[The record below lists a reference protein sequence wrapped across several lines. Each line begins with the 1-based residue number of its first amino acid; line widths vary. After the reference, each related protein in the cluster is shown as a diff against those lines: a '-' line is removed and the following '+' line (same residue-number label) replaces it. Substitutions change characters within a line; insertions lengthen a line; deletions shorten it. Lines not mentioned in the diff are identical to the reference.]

1 MRKLFFVGV
10 ILTATTA
17 SWSAQ
22 AARHLAD
29 YVDANGFLNV
39 QALTCAQLDDTYVE
53 DANLLM
59 AWYSGWFNG
68 LSKKHYM
75 DVLGAKVVQ
84 DQVIAYCETN
94 PHKLVLDG
102 IATVLKVDRAILGSS
117 RPTDLTNDPGERVV
131 FLQHRS
137 RFLASRGLTYWTAL
151 VLRQTPCSSRCCKGR

>member
-10 ILTATTA
+10 ILAATTA

-39 QALTCAQLDDTYVE
+39 QALTCAQLDDTFVE

-84 DQVIAYCETN
+84 DQVISYCEAN
-94 PHKLVLDG
+94 PQKLVIDG
-102 IATVLKVDRAILGSS
+102 IATVLKVDRAILGI
-117 RPTDLTNDPGERVV
+117 
-131 FLQHRS
+131 Q
-137 RFLASRGLTYWTAL
+137 
-151 VLRQTPCSSRCCKGR
+151 Q

>member
-1 MRKLFFVGV
+1 MRELLFVGI

-17 SWSAQ
+17 SGAPSR
-22 AARHLAD
+22 RHLAD

-53 DANLLM
+53 DANVLM

-84 DQVIAYCETN
+84 DQVISYCEAN
-94 PHKLVLDG
+94 PQKLVIDG
-102 IATVLKVDRAILGSS
+102 IATVLKVDRAILGI
-117 RPTDLTNDPGERVV
+117 
-131 FLQHRS
+131 Q
-137 RFLASRGLTYWTAL
+137 
-151 VLRQTPCSSRCCKGR
+151 Q

>member
-29 YVDANGFLNV
+29 YLDANGFLNV

-75 DVLGAKVVQ
+75 DVLGAKVVGN
-84 DQVIAYCETN
+84 CEAN
-94 PHKLVLDG
+94 PQKLVIDG
-102 IATVLKVDRAILGSS
+102 IATVLKVDRAILGI
-117 RPTDLTNDPGERVV
+117 
-131 FLQHRS
+131 Q
-137 RFLASRGLTYWTAL
+137 
-151 VLRQTPCSSRCCKGR
+151 Q

>member
-1 MRKLFFVGV
+1 MRSFLRRV

-68 LSKKHYM
+68 LSKKHFT

-84 DQVIAYCETN
+84 DQVISYCEAN
-94 PHKLVLDG
+94 PQKLVM
-102 IATVLKVDRAILGSS
+102 ATVLKVDRAILGI
-117 RPTDLTNDPGERVV
+117 E
-131 FLQHRS
+131 Q
-137 RFLASRGLTYWTAL
+137 
-151 VLRQTPCSSRCCKGR
+151 